1 MGSSWHVKVTPS
13 KRTTP
18 PPPRQIGKPPVL
30 KLFTPAPLRQEVATS
45 AFLTRNYFRKAQVYI
60 SEAIITN

>member
-1 MGSSWHVKVTPS
+1 MACKSNPQQKNH
-13 KRTTP
+13 P
-18 PPPRQIGKPPVL
+18 PPPPQIGKPPVL

-45 AFLTRNYFRKAQVYI
+45 AFLTRSYFRQAQVYI

>member
-1 MGSSWHVKVTPS
+1 MACKSNPQQKNHP
-13 KRTTP
+13 P

>member
-1 MGSSWHVKVTPS
+1 MACKSNPQQKTH
-13 KRTTP
+13 P